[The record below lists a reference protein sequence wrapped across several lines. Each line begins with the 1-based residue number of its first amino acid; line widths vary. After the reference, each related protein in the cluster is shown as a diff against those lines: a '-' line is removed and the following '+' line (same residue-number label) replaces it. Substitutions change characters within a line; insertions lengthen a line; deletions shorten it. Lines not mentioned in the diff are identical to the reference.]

1 MRSEKAIRFGT
12 VALALVYVSPA
23 WYAGTCFDRC
33 VWVKPESNIG
43 ISSTFRAAVDKSGV
57 MPFAKLV
64 PVQDATHDIDL
75 EVVPSVFGANPI
87 RWFDPTR
94 PLPYL
99 AGGTREGS
107 YPSWVHRILRCHC
120 IGRLLRLGGNLSD
133 HQFRYSP
140 HVLRGKTPVVPYG
153 NLAPLKKDRSA
164 RIDPQRTNTHSGPL
178 VCGAEPRARCG
189 FHLVQLASHDTQ
201 LKSGQDGIK
210 TCSYCDHHGGLTHP
224 FVPHRWL
231 RCRTLGYFLF
241 CVGFCGICLGWSL
254 LIPLDDW
261 RGHKRLVLG
270 LVLLLLFSALATH
283 IGIGILID

>member
-1 MRSEKAIRFGT
+1 MRSEGARLFCAILLYF
-12 VALALVYVSPA
+12 VL
-23 WYAGTCFDRC
+23 
-33 VWVKPESNIG
+33 VWVCWGLGPTY
-43 ISSTFRAAVDKSGV
+43 ISATPSGSSG
-57 MPFAKLV
+57 
-64 PVQDATHDIDL
+64 THLTSALCSIA
-75 EVVPSVFGANPI
+75 SKA
-87 RWFDPTR
+87 RQS
-94 PLPYL
+94 
-99 AGGTREGS
+99 AGS
-107 YPSWVHRILRCHC
+107 
-120 IGRLLRLGGNLSD
+120 
-133 HQFRYSP
+133 
-140 HVLRGKTPVVPYG
+140 
-153 NLAPLKKDRSA
+153 
-164 RIDPQRTNTHSGPL
+164 HSGPL